1 MVAAAVVA
9 VVLRDNSAI
18 MTRLFHNL
26 SALLIL
32 CVSMGV
38 GTAMAHDANV
48 STIKVIRQPS
58 NSWVFE
64 LHTPLHGL
72 DEAMRQFNNERST
85 DPGDLAKDSTRYKE
99 LIVDYVK
106 SNFILEPQINDGHS
120 GTTRV
125 SLGTGR
131 MKLGEHASVLMFDI
145 QNMPETVNELTLH
158 LAYMGNNPAQQN
170 ILWLIDDER
179 RQRYVLRADN
189 NFTIENS
196 DFFNS
201 TYVSTNP

>member
-1 MVAAAVVA
+1 
-9 VVLRDNSAI
+9 
-18 MTRLFHNL
+18 MTRLFHQL
-26 SALLIL
+26 SALLIVCML
-32 CVSMGV
+32 TGA
-38 GTAMAHDANV
+38 GKAAIAHDANV

-72 DEAMRQFNNERST
+72 DEAMRQFNKERQVE
-85 DPGDLAKDSTRYKE
+85 PGDLAQDSKRYKE

-106 SNFILEPQINDGHS
+106 SNFILELQINDSQHA
-120 GTTRV
+120 TTIP

-131 MKLGEHASVLMFDI
+131 MKLGEHASVLMFEI
-145 QNMPETVNELTLH
+145 ENMPKSVNELTLH

-179 RQRYVLRADN
+179 KQRFVLRADN
-189 NFTIENS
+189 NFTVRHS
-196 DFFNS
+196 DFFTS
-201 TYVSTNP
+201 TDVSMNP

>member
-1 MVAAAVVA
+1 M
-9 VVLRDNSAI
+9 R
-18 MTRLFHNL
+18 RLFRQL
-26 SALLIL
+26 SALVIV
-32 CVSMGV
+32 CVLTSAGK
-38 GTAMAHDANV
+38 AAIAHDANV

-72 DEAMRQFNNERST
+72 DEAMRQFNKGRKVEL
-85 DPGDLAKDSTRYKE
+85 GDLAQDSKRYKE

-106 SNFILEPQINDGHS
+106 SKFILELQINDSQHA
-120 GTTRV
+120 TTIP

-131 MKLGEHASVLMFDI
+131 MKLGEHASVLMFEI
-145 QNMPETVNELTLH
+145 ENMPKRVNELTLH

-179 RQRYVLRADN
+179 KQRFVLRADN
-189 NFTIENS
+189 SFTVQHSNFFTS
-196 DFFNS
+196 TDFS
-201 TYVSTNP
+201 MNP

>member
-1 MVAAAVVA
+1 
-9 VVLRDNSAI
+9 
-18 MTRLFHNL
+18 MTRLFHQL
-26 SALLIL
+26 SVLLIV
-32 CVSMGV
+32 CVLTGA
-38 GTAMAHDANV
+38 GKAAIAHDANV

-72 DEAMRQFNNERST
+72 DEAMRQFNKERQVE
-85 DPGDLAKDSTRYKE
+85 PGDLAQDSKRYKE

-106 SNFILEPQINDGHS
+106 SNFILEPQIYDS
-120 GTTRV
+120 QYATTIP

-131 MKLGEHASVLMFDI
+131 MKLGEHASVLMFEI
-145 QNMPETVNELTLH
+145 ENMPKTLNELTLH

-179 RQRYVLRADN
+179 KQRFVLRADN
-189 NFTIENS
+189 NFTVRHN
-196 DFFNS
+196 DFFTS
-201 TYVSTNP
+201 TDVRPEN